1 MALPWEMAEV
11 GAPCEYTPTAPRQSS
26 VEGLLYPQLSFL
38 GSLTQV
44 QVLRPVFSL
53 GSRALGFPAYVWGE
67 LRRH

>member
-11 GAPCEYTPTAPRQSS
+11 GAPCEYTPTTPRQFFLD
-26 VEGLLYPQLSFL
+26 GLLYPQLPFL

-67 LRRH
+67 LRRR